1 MSGHVDHEELALFLD
16 LKLHSERENV
26 GGGQACAIRGSGA
39 CSQLSGG
46 GDRKEGVY
54 ILFLTRRGG
63 SLQDGNRGLGVG
75 GGIGG
80 SGGGI
85 GGRGASENLWDD
97 ALVIALLRSLSA
109 PPPPPSL
116 SLSLPIS

>member
-1 MSGHVDHEELALFLD
+1 MIAGHVDHEELALFLD
-16 LKLHSERENV
+16 LKLRSERENG
-26 GGGQACAIRGSGA
+26 GGGQTCAIRGSGA

-75 GGIGG
+75 GGIV
-80 SGGGI
+80 
-85 GGRGASENLWDD
+85 GRGASENLWDD

-116 SLSLPIS
+116 SPPLPSPENPEG

>member
-1 MSGHVDHEELALFLD
+1 MDHEELALFLD

-80 SGGGI
+80 
-85 GGRGASENLWDD
+85 RGASENLWDD
-97 ALVIALLRSLSA
+97 ALVIALLRSLTA
-109 PPPPPSL
+109 PPPPTLSHCQTSL
-116 SLSLPIS
+116 CQTCDSTNFSSK